1 MAQSFDGANGW
12 VTRLDRR
19 KVLSIRGPDAK
30 AFLQGLMTQDMELF
44 KKEDRAAIF
53 TTFLTVK
60 GKIIFDAVIAKPL
73 LANQRDD
80 DLELW
85 VDVAGEDGE
94 TALKHLKVS
103 LK

>member
-1 MAQSFDGANGW
+1 
-12 VTRLDRR
+12 
-19 KVLSIRGPDAK
+19 
-30 AFLQGLMTQDMELF
+30 MTQDMELF